1 MKLLTSIKFRYLFY
15 LLVICST
22 KVQSQEDTMLFT
34 KGFLDSINIDELLKS
49 SQKKSYF
56 KIQTSYL
63 SNSVYGG
70 RKDSLALP
78 YFTPSIEYNH
88 KSGFYVGASLG
99 LLPNSS
105 FSRDFYSLDAGF
117 SFDTSHRF
125 GASFFANKLF
135 YSDSSKNVQSSVDFS
150 LGTSL
155 TYNASIVNF
164 SSTITA
170 MFGSKTDIAVSL
182 SADHSFNFENDTN
195 NYSFSITPT
204 ISTFFG
210 TTGNYQSIKSKK
222 RIYGFPPGTTF
233 AQISPNKF
241 QMLSY
246 EFSLPIYYDKES
258 WGIFFI
264 PNYTIA
270 VNPVVTSTKITLPN
284 GGVFNSKETTTEQ
297 ISNSF
302 FAELGLYYR
311 F

>member
-1 MKLLTSIKFRYLFY
+1 MKLLTSIKFRYIFF
-15 LLVICST
+15 LLVIFTT
-22 KVQSQEDTMLFT
+22 KVQSQEETMLFT
-34 KGFLDSINIDELLKS
+34 KGFLDSINIDDLLKS

-78 YFTPSIEYNH
+78 YFTPAIEYNH
-88 KSGFYVGASLG
+88 KSGFYAGASFG
-99 LLPNSS
+99 LLPNSN
-105 FSRDFYSLDAGF
+105 FNQDFLSIDAGF

-135 YSDSSKNVQSSVDFS
+135 YSDSSKNVQSSVDLS
-150 LGTSL
+150 VGTSL

-164 SSTITA
+164 SSVITA
-170 MFGSKTDIAVSL
+170 MFGSKTDIALSF
-182 SADHSFNFENDTN
+182 SADHSFSFESDTSK
-195 NYSFSITPT
+195 YSFSITPT

-210 TTGNYQSIKSKK
+210 TTGNYQSRKSKR
-222 RIYGFPPGTTF
+222 RIYGFPSGTTF
-233 AQISPNKF
+233 TQVSPNKF

-246 EFSLPIYYDKES
+246 EFSLPIYYDQES
-258 WGIFFI
+258 WGVYFI
-264 PNYTIA
+264 PNYSIA

-284 GGVFNSKETTTEQ
+284 GGVFNSKQTTTEQ
-297 ISNSF
+297 ISNTF
-302 FAELGLYYR
+302 FAELGFYYR